1 MKIAGVYVCDGCK
14 TGEDLAKSAKYFL
27 DSANAKEI
35 NDNELKKGL
44 RASVKSLKNAQ
55 IWEFGAEKDPEHV
68 PEWTT
73 KQRLYKSGSVSSS
86 AKSSKD

>member
-27 DSANAKEI
+27 DPANAKEI
-35 NDNELKKGL
+35 NESELKKSL
-44 RASVKSLKNAQ
+44 RVGVKSLKNAQ
-55 IWEFGAEKDPEHV
+55 IWDFDAEKDTEHV